1 MSQNRHEP
9 YEELISASLR
19 NDINPAERDRLNAHL
34 DGCEQC
40 RQTLAAFSNQR
51 RIVAGLRH
59 ITPPRDLDARIRA
72 GIESGA
78 AAVPWWKRPQV
89 ALAGIGD
96 GLALVAGAA
105 FALVLLNNQA
115 STPVGQVS
123 PTASASIAPSGTPV
137 PTLPPPA
144 SAGPSLSPSIEASPA
159 ETPMPSPEP
168 ALFLAVTG
176 PVDNQLLTVRDGPTT
191 ETVMEVGD
199 VPPGEPVAAEMSPD
213 GQWIAYITTVGESG
227 LTDVRATRLAEG
239 IASDDPDAL
248 PPIDSPVEI
257 GHTVLLGEGVAGG
270 PFLEHL
276 FWSADSRYLAY
287 TLADPDGT
295 GTDVWIFEPGAGEP
309 RRLTDTG
316 AAYAGSW
323 ADSNDSSGLLWV
335 STAGDTPRSDL
346 VSFHHDSGGAGG
358 PVDPTE
364 SGFGHAENV
373 FQPLVSPNG
382 AFVIFWTGRM
392 VPAGDEW
399 LFSEGGAPW
408 LAENT
413 ADGSGGYEF
422 TSARELFGDVTIG
435 RDAFASA
442 AIAWGGDS
450 DSYAV
455 WDADWMGIPQG
466 GDEAYPD
473 RTRVYFGHATDPRR
487 LTRTHAIDEADLP
500 DDAFVVDVKVSP
512 TGRHLVITAAQPR
525 AGVLEAPRADLLL
538 VERNTGSVPD
548 EVFELGSSADGW
560 FGPATFGR

>member
-59 ITPPRDLDARIRA
+59 IPPPRNLDARVRA

-78 AAVPWWKRPQV
+78 GAVPWWKRPQV
-89 ALAGIGD
+89 ALAGIGG

-105 FALVLLNNQA
+105 FGLVLLNNQ
-115 STPVGQVS
+115 SPGPVGQTS
-123 PTASASIAPSGTPV
+123 PTASVSMVPSGTPL

-144 SAGPSLSPSIEASPA
+144 SAGPSVAPSVQATPA

-199 VPPGEPVAAEMSPD
+199 VPSGEPIAAEMSPD
-213 GQWIAYITTVGESG
+213 GQWIAYISTIGESG
-227 LTDVRATRLAEG
+227 LVDVRVTRLTDEG
-239 IASDDPDAL
+239 EIA
-248 PPIDSPVEI
+248 SPVEV
-257 GHTVLLGEGVAGG
+257 GSTLVLGEGAAGG

-276 FWSADSRYLAY
+276 FWSAEGRYLAY
-287 TLADPDGT
+287 TLADPEGT
-295 GTDVWIFEPGAGEP
+295 GTDVWIFEPRTGEP
-309 RRLTDTG
+309 ARLTDTG

-323 ADSNDSSGLLWV
+323 AASEADTALLWV

-346 VSFHHDSGGAGG
+346 IGFHADAG
-358 PVDPTE
+358 PITPIDPTE
-364 SGFGHAENV
+364 STFGHAENV

-382 AFVIFWTGRM
+382 AFVVFWSGRM
-392 VPAGDEW
+392 TPVGSEW
-399 LFSEGGAPW
+399 QFSEGGAPW

-413 ADGSGGYEF
+413 ADGAGGFEF
-422 TSARELFGDVTIG
+422 TSARELFGDVIIG

-455 WDADWMGIPQG
+455 WDAVWMGLPQG
-466 GDEAYPD
+466 GNEAYPD
-473 RTRVYFGHATDPRR
+473 QTRVYFGHATDPRG

-512 TGRHLVITAAQPR
+512 TGRHLVITAARPR
-525 AGVLEAPRADLLL
+525 AGILEPARADLLL
-538 VERNTGSVPD
+538 VERNTGNVPD
-548 EVFELGSSADGW
+548 EVLELGSSADGW